1 MLKKL
6 MKKNLLIAI
15 ILCLYTTKACAVS
28 SILPSTTVP
37 KDLPIPKFMELYDEF
52 TAYSKDSSNPSIG
65 QALTQT
71 LAKEKSTTSSKG
83 ETSQR

>member
-1 MLKKL
+1 
-6 MKKNLLIAI
+6 
-15 ILCLYTTKACAVS
+15 
-28 SILPSTTVP
+28 
-37 KDLPIPKFMELYDEF
+37 MELYNEF
-52 TAYSKDSSNPSIG
+52 TAYSKDSSNPDIG